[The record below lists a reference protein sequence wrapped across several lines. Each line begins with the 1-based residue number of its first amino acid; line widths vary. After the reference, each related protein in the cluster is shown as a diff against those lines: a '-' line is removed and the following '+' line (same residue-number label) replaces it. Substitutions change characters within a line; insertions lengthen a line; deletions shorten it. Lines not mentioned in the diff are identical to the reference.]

1 MSTRDS
7 PADKSAKKALKAKE
21 KADKKAEKERLKAEK
36 EKQKQELKGAKAKRS
51 GSKRGA
57 PDGETARPS
66 IPQLGVTMVQSP
78 GGGLRPQPLAPT
90 KSVPELMAILVRAQ
104 GTQLEIMGPLK
115 STGKPAWSA
124 TLVAVRFNLKT
135 FEIKYTGLRGNQ
147 EVKIDVR
154 TIREIRT
161 DAMACKCKGWGP
173 KGGVDQLKALKRI
186 KHVFVLIYGMTFDLK
201 QLCCIANTQEEFE
214 AWTSGLRQHT
224 PFEAPELYTSN
235 QLLSRWLVKD
245 WDTLAKAQASLGLR
259 EVKTWLQR
267 INYKISNRDAKDI
280 FGLVDRLDEKIIA
293 FPGFC
298 MLYHTLCDVLS
309 KAFEF
314 VTSDPAKQLVSPA
327 DLLLFHQRYQM
338 DDTIDFA
345 MCERVVERYAGP
357 DGRFTVNN
365 FVEFLHSNEN
375 SIFNPYH
382 DTVYQDMNQP
392 LAHYFCNSS
401 HNSYLMGSQITGESS
416 VEAYVRCLLD
426 GCRCVEIDTW
436 NAKNG
441 SNEPDPDD
449 RIDVWHGNTMTSK
462 IKFKDVLPSIME
474 HAFHA
479 SEWPVVLSIENH
491 CNIENQKT
499 MAKLFQQCFGGYL
512 LCEPVPSRP
521 EPQNAYPS
529 PRLMRGR
536 IIIKYKKLK
545 TDGGGQVDGAMAY
558 NSQREEEDIANAL
571 MNGTLLMEDHIDGS
585 WTKHYF
591 VLTPSK
597 ISYSEQPVVDENEEA
612 KEEEDAAAAAAASAA
627 LPTGEDAEK
636 QKELHYGE
644 AWFHGRLQGGRHAA
658 EALLRQHLPVLDPS
672 AREGVFLVRES
683 ETFLGEFSLSFWRE
697 HGEQQVRH
705 CRIRCKDSKYF
716 LTDLI
721 AFVNLYELIEYYR
734 REPLV
739 SKDFE
744 LKLREAVPQ
753 PAAHEDKKWFYKKLS
768 RDKAEDMLRRIRSD
782 GAFLVRESETSTKGY
797 AISFRAEGKVKHCRI
812 TKSGRMY
819 VMGDAEFDSLVNLVE
834 YYEKVPLYK
843 RMKLKYPVDAELL
856 ERQGEEPEE
865 DIYNS
870 CELYQTPNSVAMQ
883 AGAASSP
890 KGITCSALYAYRA
903 TQGDEL
909 SFPALATIT
918 NVNKK
923 DGGWWQGDYGQV
935 KQGWLPSNYV
945 EEIDHDE
952 LARANNDDAEN
963 PLGNVEK
970 STLDVDGLHVEPRP
984 STPNQRLIFRIVNS
998 ISGLYIDVGAEEE
1011 AEMKEWAKAIDD
1023 AAKTQKEQAGHRY
1036 KQEKKMSI
1044 AKEFSDLVFYV
1055 QSTHFKDFRHSKT
1068 ACKYQVMSSFGEK
1081 KAMSLVADSS
1091 QPAEFA
1097 EYCRRQIARVYPK
1110 GSRVS
1115 STNYDPQPCWNC
1127 GLQMVA
1133 LNFQTADPPMWLN
1146 HGKFRQNGNCGYIL
1160 KPKVLTEEPLAGQA
1174 AFNPHVLDTYKDRVE
1189 ACELKIKI
1197 VAGRH
1202 LLKPK
1207 RGVLSP
1213 FVELEI
1219 IGVPVDKAKY
1229 KTRTIPDNG
1238 FNPVWN
1244 EHWTATIQ
1252 LPELACLQVTVFDE
1266 DMFGDTTPIAQCVMP
1281 IGPKESPTL
1290 RQGWRSVI
1298 LKSPYN
1304 HKLEMSAVLLHIE
1317 LKYMNADDSKQEE
1330 YQSLAQLRQQM
1341 LRVQA
1346 QRNEQVQAAGQQL
1359 ATGQGVGTALGELN
1373 AEVYAIE
1380 QQMLSAE
1387 GSSAD
1392 EFRPPPRPT

>member
-1 MSTRDS
+1 MSMRIN
-7 PADKSAKKALKAKE
+7 ADKKALKAQE
-21 KADKKAEKERLKAEK
+21 KAEKKAAKELTKKKKAEDKEAR
-36 EKQKQELKGAKAKRS
+36 
-51 GSKRGA
+51 KRGSRRGDGA
-57 PDGETARPS
+57 PRGSATGSSPS
-66 IPQLGVTMVQSP
+66 GTMATPSV
-78 GGGLRPQPLAPT
+78 GGPPRSLPSAPT
-90 KSVPELMAILVRAQ
+90 QSVAQSMAILVRAQ
-104 GTQLEIMGPLK
+104 GTQLEVQNPLTSK
-115 STGKPAWSA
+115 GKANGWEPAS
-124 TLVAVRFNLKT
+124 VRFNLKT
-135 FEIKYTGLRGNQ
+135 FEIKYMSLLKKG

-154 TIREIRT
+154 TIREIRV
-161 DAMACKCKGWGP
+161 DQMAVKCKGWGP
-173 KGGVDQLKALKRI
+173 KGGPDQLKAVKRI
-186 KHVFVLIYGMTFDLK
+186 KHAFVLVYGMTFDLK

-214 AWTSGLRQHT
+214 AWTNGLRQHT

-235 QLLSRWLVKD
+235 QLLARWLVKD
-245 WDTLAKAQASLGLR
+245 WDTLAKTQASLGLR

-314 VTSDPAKQLVSPA
+314 VSSDPSKQLVSPA

-345 MCERVVERYAGP
+345 MCERVCERYAGP

-382 DTVYQDMNQP
+382 DTVYQDMDQP

-441 SNEPDPDD
+441 SSEPDPED

-479 SEWPVVLSIENH
+479 SDWPVVLSIENH

-499 MAKLFQQCFGGYL
+499 MAKLFVQCFGTYL
-512 LCEPVPSRP
+512 LTEPLASRP

-529 PRLMRGR
+529 PASMRGR

-545 TDGGGQVDGAMAY
+545 TDGQVDGAMAY

-591 VLTPSK
+591 VLTPTK

-612 KEEEDAAAAAAASAA
+612 KEAEEEAAAAMPA
-627 LPTGEDAEK
+627 EDAEK

-644 AWFHGRLQGGRHAA
+644 AWFHGRLAGGRHAA
-658 EALLRQHLPVLDPS
+658 EALLRQYLPMLDPS
-672 AREGVFLVRES
+672 RREGVFLVRES

-734 REPLV
+734 REPLK

-819 VMGDAEFDSLVNLVE
+819 VMGDAEFESLVKLVE

-856 ERQGEEPEE
+856 ERQGEEPDE

-883 AGAASSP
+883 AGADASSS

-952 LARANNDDAEN
+952 LVRANNDDAEN

-1011 AEMKEWAKAIDD
+1011 TEMKAWAKVIDD
-1023 AAKTQKEQAGHRY
+1023 AAKTLKDQAGNKS
-1036 KQEKKMSI
+1036 KQESKMKI
-1044 AKEFSDLVFYV
+1044 AQEFSDLIFYV
-1055 QSTHFKDFRHSKT
+1055 QSTHFKDFTHSKT

-1081 KAMSLVADSS
+1081 KAMGLVADGS

-1160 KPKVLTEEPLAGQA
+1160 KPKVLTMEPAPGMPP
-1174 AFNPHVLDTYKDRVE
+1174 FNPHILDTYKDQVE

-1219 IGVPVDKAKY
+1219 IGVPIDKAKY

-1244 EHWTATIQ
+1244 EHWTATVQ

-1304 HKLEMSAVLLHIE
+1304 LPLEMSAVLLHIE
-1317 LKYMNADDSKQEE
+1317 LKYMNADDSKHDE

-1341 LRVQA
+1341 LRIQA
-1346 QRNEQVQAAGQQL
+1346 QRNEQVHSAGQQL
-1359 ATGQGVGTALGELN
+1359 AGGNGVGDRLGQLN
-1373 AEVYAIE
+1373 DEAFAIE

-1387 GSSAD
+1387 GTETD
-1392 EFRPPPRPT
+1392 VHRPPPRRT